1 MDRIGKTVNAPRR
14 LVAWVCLFLMLG
26 PMGAACGQKSPEVE
40 RKGYTV
46 RFDCRGGEPEIPPRV
61 VYGPFGSPDV
71 CPTKEGCLFV
81 CWETEDGEPYRF
93 GYAIDA
99 DITLYAR
106 WAETVAVTL
115 KDNRDPGE
123 SREMQVVRGERM
135 PEPEWI
141 PASPAGC
148 TFGGWHV
155 DPACTAPF
163 DFDQPVTGPLTLY
176 ASYSRDICLI
186 DQGMVARVTGR
197 SLEEERHLP
206 NPNQTDV
213 RWGLGGTDLGIIWE
227 IAPGRYGLFFGDSY
241 GPDFVPVA
249 GGGPGP
255 AGDWRSNVLA
265 YSEDSDLSDGLT
277 FSGMAADPNN
287 AGRAREII
295 PRENYRLFT
304 SIPTAAI
311 ALDGVQYVHYMYWQG
326 GTDFDPLNYSSIYR
340 SLDDGAT
347 WESCRDRIEFD
358 EDSNFGMV
366 GYATREGDP
375 YCYMVGTHIG
385 RSRSAYLARFRYG
398 DILDRSAYEYWNGT
412 TRRWVQGDEHEAT
425 VVLNGTVGELSVM
438 WLEKYQRWIVLYFDQ
453 EKYAICYRS
462 AARINGE
469 WSEERILVSGAD
481 YPQLY
486 GSYIH
491 PASADSDELY
501 YTMSEWVPYNVYLMR
516 TSIRCL
522 ED

>member
-1 MDRIGKTVNAPRR
+1 M
-14 LVAWVCLFLMLG
+14 
-26 PMGAACGQKSPEVE
+26 
-40 RKGYTV
+40 
-46 RFDCRGGEPEIPPRV
+46 
-61 VYGPFGSPDV
+61 
-71 CPTKEGCLFV
+71 
-81 CWETEDGEPYRF
+81 
-93 GYAIDA
+93 
-99 DITLYAR
+99 
-106 WAETVAVTL
+106 
-115 KDNRDPGE
+115 
-123 SREMQVVRGERM
+123 
-135 PEPEWI
+135 
-141 PASPAGC
+141 
-148 TFGGWHV
+148 
-155 DPACTAPF
+155 
-163 DFDQPVTGPLTLY
+163 
-176 ASYSRDICLI
+176 
-186 DQGMVARVTGR
+186 
-197 SLEEERHLP
+197 
-206 NPNQTDV
+206 

-265 YSEDSDLSDGLT
+265 YSEDSYLSDGLT

-311 ALDGVQYVHYMYWQG
+311 ALDGVQYVHYMYWQV

-385 RSRSAYLARFRYG
+385 RSRSVYLARFRYG